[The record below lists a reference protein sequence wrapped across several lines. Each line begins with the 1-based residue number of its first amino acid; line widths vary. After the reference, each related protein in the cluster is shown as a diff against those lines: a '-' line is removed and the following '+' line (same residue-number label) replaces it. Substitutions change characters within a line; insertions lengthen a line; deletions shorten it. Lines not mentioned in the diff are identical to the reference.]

1 MNESNENP
9 MLIFERSLRS
19 LEAIVEKLRQEQL
32 GLEEMISL
40 YEEGI
45 VHLESCQKYLE
56 LAEVNPGPLPPPQGR
71 ISQEHPQSFAL
82 QRVRGRQAPA
92 AISDHVRLP
101 DL

>member
-56 LAEVNPGPLPPPQGR
+56 LAEVKIRQLNTR
-71 ISQEHPQSFAL
+71 IKANESE
-82 QRVRGRQAPA
+82 GGENG
-92 AISDHVRLP
+92 
-101 DL
+101 